1 MAPMIERAD
10 ALVWEALARAV
21 DALIELGLWLI
32 GVLDDLT
39 APELPSM
46 EASW

>member
-1 MAPMIERAD
+1 MKEHAD
-10 ALVWEALARAV
+10 ALVREALARAI
-21 DALIELGLWLI
+21 DAMLELALWLI

-46 EASW
+46 EERF

>member
-1 MAPMIERAD
+1 MKEHAD
-10 ALVWEALARAV
+10 ALVWEALARAI
-21 DALIELGLWLI
+21 DALLELGLWLI

-46 EASW
+46 EASR